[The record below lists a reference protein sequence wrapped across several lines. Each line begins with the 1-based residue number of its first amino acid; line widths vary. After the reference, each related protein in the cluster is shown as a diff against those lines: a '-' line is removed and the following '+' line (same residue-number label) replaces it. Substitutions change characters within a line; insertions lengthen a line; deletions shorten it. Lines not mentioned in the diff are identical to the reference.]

1 MSALRASVWAPPIGI
16 AAIILLAVAML
27 DIGASARGMGGGAR
41 GGGGRGVSFGR
52 GGPGFSHGIGRSA
65 AVHSFSAPH
74 VGRASIGSRSFSGNR
89 TTVGSRSFGGNRF
102 AGRTTATGS
111 FSHAANV
118 TRAHQVFGNRVITNA
133 AFRSAHVPFRFQ
145 GRFFGSPWPW
155 WWGGIVIGWVGPVF
169 WPYAYYDFFDYV
181 FWPYAYDDFWP
192 YAYDDIYYGIYGPY
206 AYSGPLAPVASVDP
220 SVASSPRQLAQ
231 AKEGTAR
238 QRAQRRGSATR
249 AAEVCSNKASELTQ
263 WPIERISQVVQP
275 TEAQRAALD
284 ELKAE
289 SDKAIDLLKGAC
301 PNDLPSIPTG
311 RLAAMQTRLE
321 TMLAAVKTVHPAL
334 DHFYQSLSDEQKARF
349 NAIAPGHDSASAKDQ
364 RNLVAFCT
372 RTPGVTDLPMDRIA
386 EAVQPSESQRAA
398 LDELREASTHA
409 AASLKADCPTYQV
422 LTPVGRTEAMEQRLA
437 GTLSAVKT
445 VEPALT
451 KFYDLLSDEQKA
463 RFNALRTVDGSQG

>member
-1 MSALRASVWAPPIGI
+1 MWDGAPGGEGHVSITGISVGAAYRHRDDYAL
-16 AAIILLAVAML
+16 
-27 DIGASARGMGGGAR
+27 
-41 GGGGRGVSFGR
+41 GRGHARHRSQRARHGR
-52 GGPGFSHGIGRSA
+52 RRPWRRQQRRELRPWRHGLQPRHRPIC

-74 VGRASIGSRSFSGNR
+74 VGRASIGSRSF
-89 TTVGSRSFGGNRF
+89 GGNRF
-102 AGRTTATGS
+102 AGRTATTGS

-133 AFRSAHVPFRFQ
+133 AFHSAHVPFRFQ

-169 WPYAYYDFFDYV
+169 WPYVYYDFFDYV
-181 FWPYAYDDFWP
+181 FWPYAYDEFWP

-220 SVASSPRQLAQ
+220 SVASSPHQLAQ

-238 QRAQRRGSATR
+238 QRTQTRGSATR

-263 WPIERISQVVQP
+263 WPIDRISQVVQP

-289 SDKAIDLLKGAC
+289 SAKAIDLLKSAC

-321 TMLAAVKTVHPAL
+321 MMLAAVKTVHPAL
-334 DHFYQSLSDEQKARF
+334 DEFYQSLNDEQKARF
-349 NAIAPGHDSASAKDQ
+349 DAIAPGQDSASAKDQ
-364 RNLVAFCT
+364 RDLVAFCNA
-372 RTPGVTDLPMDRIA
+372 RAPGVTDLPIDRIA

-398 LDELREASTHA
+398 LDGLREASTNA

-422 LTPVGRTEAMEQRLA
+422 LTPVGRTEAIEQRLA
-437 GTLSAVKT
+437 GTLTAVKT

-463 RFNALRTVDGSQG
+463 RFNALRSVD

>member
-1 MSALRASVWAPPIGI
+1 MWDGATGGIAMSALRASVWAPPIGI
-16 AAIILLAVAML
+16 AAIMLLAVAML
-27 DIGASARGMGGGAR
+27 DIGASARGMGAGAR
-41 GGGGRGVSFGR
+41 GGGASFGR

-102 AGRTTATGS
+102 AGRTAGS
-111 FSHAANV
+111 FSHATNV

-133 AFRSAHVPFRFQ
+133 AFHSAHVPFHFQ
-145 GRFFGSPWPW
+145 GRFFGSPLPC
-155 WWGGIVIGWVGPVF
+155 
-169 WPYAYYDFFDYV
+169 AYYDFFDYV

-206 AYSGPLAPVASVDP
+206 AYSGPLSPVASVDP

-238 QRAQRRGSATR
+238 QRAQTRGPATR

-301 PNDLPSIPTG
+301 PNDLPSVPTG

-334 DHFYQSLSDEQKARF
+334 DRFYQSLSDEQKARF
-349 NAIAPGHDSASAKDQ
+349 NAIAPGQDSASAKDQ
-364 RNLVAFCT
+364 RDLVAFCNA
-372 RTPGVTDLPMDRIA
+372 RAPGVTNLPLDRIA

-398 LDELREASTHA
+398 LDALRQASTDA

-437 GTLSAVKT
+437 GTLTAVKT

-463 RFNALRTVDGSQG
+463 RFNTLRAVDRSQG